1 MSGNAGHPSLYCRS
15 GKVERG
21 SGSATLSRILEAALL
36 RLFLGGETKE
46 ANRELARISRLE
58 QPHEE
63 SYFVNM
69 GIKKQQQRHFSY
81 DPSGNSQI

>member
-1 MSGNAGHPSLYCRS
+1 M
-15 GKVERG
+15 
-21 SGSATLSRILEAALL
+21 L

-63 SYFVNM
+63 SYFEHGDKASFQPIGQLPN
-69 GIKKQQQRHFSY
+69 IAQQQAQQALCEAEIAE
-81 DPSGNSQI
+81 GGTME

>member
-1 MSGNAGHPSLYCRS
+1 M
-15 GKVERG
+15 
-21 SGSATLSRILEAALL
+21 L

-63 SYFVNM
+63 SYFEHGDKASFQPIGQLPN
-69 GIKKQQQRHFSY
+69 IAQQAQ
-81 DPSGNSQI
+81 QAL